1 MGSGFAEGGRTEGE
15 SVRRMTKT
23 KKKKISDRRPSELR
37 DHSTRERVG
46 DLLNC
51 AMGPERQE
59 DEDAWMTTWEPSE
72 FLRSIQLTPE
82 QREELRAQ
90 AQKEIDRARAAGVY
104 EWLASLGGKVTFELD
119 DSEVRDGD

>member
-1 MGSGFAEGGRTEGE
+1 
-15 SVRRMTKT
+15 MTKT

-51 AMGPERQE
+51 AMRPERQE
-59 DEDAWMTTWEPSE
+59 EEDAWMTTWEPSQ

-82 QREELRAQ
+82 QQAELQAQ
-90 AQKEIDRARAAGVY
+90 AQKEIDRARANGVY
-104 EWLASLGGKVTFELD
+104 EWLASLRGKLKFDLPD
-119 DSEVRDGD
+119 HEVRERY